1 MASVNKV
8 ILIGNLTKDIEV
20 KRFPNGDAVANFSI
34 ATNEDWVKDGQKQER
49 VEYHNLVVYGKTA
62 ENCGKYLAKGSPVY
76 VEGSLRT
83 RSFDD
88 KNGNKRYIT
97 EVHVQRV
104 QFLGA
109 PGGGREDSGSHRHE
123 DVDNTFA

>member
-34 ATNEDWVKDGQKQER
+34 ATNEEWMKDGQKQER

-62 ENCGKYLAKGSPVY
+62 ENCGKYLAKGRPVY

-88 KNGNKRYIT
+88 KNGTKRYIT
-97 EVHVQRV
+97 EIHVQRI
-104 QFLGA
+104 QFLGGA
-109 PGGGREDSGSHRHE
+109 PGGSREGF
-123 DVDNTFA
+123 TFAGDEVDPFA